1 MNFPLVVNQ
10 LAKLVL
16 VLTLVLAA
24 VSAWSGTTFAL
35 GESPERDAALAL
47 LAAAVVGGLIG
58 GLAWYRT
65 RNAGGHLGRREA
77 LLLVAL
83 SWILGGVLCG
93 VPYLAWA
100 KITSAQSGGH
110 PFANPV
116 DCCFESLSGLTT
128 TGATILSD
136 IAALPRGILLWRAL
150 THWIGGLGIVVLFVA
165 VLPSLGVGGK
175 RLFVIEA
182 PGPAPEGLQPH
193 IRDTARVLW
202 YIYLGLTLA
211 EIGALKYVG
220 LDWYESVCHTF
231 ATLATGGFSTRN
243 ASLGEFDSNSLEVV
257 VTFFMVLAGTNF
269 GLFYLLIR
277 GRFRDVWRDTELRV
291 YLGLIAAGSLLV
303 CGSIYSQTI
312 VMTNGT
318 EHEGTAAMALREGV
332 FTTVSIQTTTGFCTS
347 DFNHWPF
354 VAKAVLIALMFV
366 GGSAGS
372 TSGGIKV
379 IRIWMAIKI
388 MYSEIERVFRP
399 RVVRPVRI
407 GGTTIDTEMKLAT
420 VSYCLGILLLFI
432 VGAWGIMVLESGS
445 SECSFTTASTASVAT
460 LCTIGPGLERVGA
473 IENYGWFT
481 NGSKFLMCVLMLLG
495 RLEVFAII
503 VLLTPR
509 FWRSD

>member
-10 LAKLVL
+10 LAKLIL
-16 VLTLVLAA
+16 VLTLVLAGTA
-24 VSAWSGTTFAL
+24 AWSGTMFLL
-35 GESPERDAALAL
+35 GEASEGEAALAL
-47 LAAAVVGGLIG
+47 LSSALVGGILG
-58 GLAWYRT
+58 GAVWYQTRT
-65 RNAGGHLGRREA
+65 AGGHLGRREA

-83 SWILGGVLCG
+83 SWLLGGLLSG
-93 VPYLAWA
+93 VPYFAWTRFVESVA
-100 KITSAQSGGH
+100 EAH

-116 DCCFESLSGLTT
+116 NCYFESLSGLTT

-175 RLFVIEA
+175 RLFFVEA

-202 YIYLGLTLA
+202 YIYLGLTVA
-211 EIGALKYVG
+211 EVLALKVVG

-243 ASLGEFDSNSLEVV
+243 ASVGEFDSTSLEVV
-257 VTFFMVLAGTNF
+257 ITFFMVLAGTNF
-269 GLFYLLIR
+269 GLFYMMIR
-277 GRFRDVWRDTELRV
+277 GRFRDVWKDTELRV
-291 YLGLIAAGSLLV
+291 YLSMLAVGSLLV
-303 CGSIYSQTI
+303 CGSIYSTSI
-312 VMTNGT
+312 VMTTGT
-318 EHEGTAAMALREGV
+318 EHDGTLGMSVREGI

-354 VAKAVLIALMFV
+354 LAKAVLIGLMFV

-379 IRIWMAIKI
+379 IRIWMAMKV
-388 MYSEIERVFRP
+388 MASEIERIFRP
-399 RVVRPVRI
+399 RVIRPVRI
-407 GGTTIDTEMKLAT
+407 GGSSIDPDMKLAT
-420 VSYCLGILLLFI
+420 VAYCLGIVLLFI
-432 VGAWGIMVLESGS
+432 TGACTIMLLEAGASD
-445 SECSFTTASTASVAT
+445 CSFTTASTASVAT
-460 LCTIGPGLERVGA
+460 LCTIGPGLEQVGA

-481 NGSKFLMCVLMLLG
+481 NASKLVMCVLMLLG

-503 VLLTPR
+503 VLVSPR